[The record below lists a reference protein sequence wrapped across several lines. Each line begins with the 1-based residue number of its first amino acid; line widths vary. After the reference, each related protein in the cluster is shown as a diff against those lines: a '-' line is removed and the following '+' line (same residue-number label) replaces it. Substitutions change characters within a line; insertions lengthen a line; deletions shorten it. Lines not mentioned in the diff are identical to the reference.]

1 MSYGNLTN
9 FETNYRDMKRFTTA
23 WMTGILLLV
32 TELLLLSACKGKS
45 GHGAHGHDNDLQFS
59 VDTSQIRHMDSLNAM
74 ERRSDSELLKK
85 VDSTPGL
92 NEGAGNFDIRTP
104 AGWQRTDT
112 VMGSIRAV
120 LLSTASPSIRFRTN
134 INVVTES
141 MHGLTLDQYEQLT
154 INNMAKYIQRFA
166 LVGQGQ
172 RAIGDLHARWLHYS
186 QSPEGLDLE
195 NICYII
201 PDKGISYVI
210 TCSTLKGHLL
220 QSRAAFEQ
228 AITSFRIHH

>member
-1 MSYGNLTN
+1 
-9 FETNYRDMKRFTTA
+9 MKRFSIPITA
-23 WMTGILLLV
+23 LFLLC
-32 TELLLLSACKGKS
+32 ACKGKS
-45 GHGAHGHDNDLQFS
+45 GHKTDASDIQFK

-74 ERRSDSELLKK
+74 ERRSDSELLRKA
-85 VDSTPGL
+85 DSTPGI
-92 NEGAGNFDIRTP
+92 NMGAGNFDIRTP

-112 VMGSIRAV
+112 LMGNIKAVM
-120 LLSTASPSIRFRTN
+120 LSTPSPSIRFRTN
-134 INVVTES
+134 INVVSES

-201 PDKGISYVI
+201 PDKGVAYII
-210 TCSTLKGHLL
+210 TCSALKGHLL
-220 QSRAAFEQ
+220 QSRGAFEQ
-228 AITSFRIHH
+228 AISSIRLH